1 MCRRRYVLELL
12 GCSRSSPEG
21 IMDCFQLYIV
31 YILFITI
38 LFTKKKKNK
47 KTLKSIC
54 YVSGTVLVAALL
66 RLYLEK

>member
-38 LFTKKKKNK
+38 LFTKKKKTK
-47 KTLKSIC
+47 KHLRVFVMC
-54 YVSGTVLVAALL
+54 QALC
-66 RLYLEK
+66 

>member
-38 LFTKKKKNK
+38 LFTKKKK

>member
-38 LFTKKKKNK
+38 LFTKKKKT

>member
-38 LFTKKKKNK
+38 LFTKKKKK
-47 KTLKSIC
+47 KHLRVFVMC
-54 YVSGTVLVAALL
+54 QALC
-66 RLYLEK
+66 

>member
-1 MCRRRYVLELL
+1 MLELL

-38 LFTKKKKNK
+38 LFTKNKTKQK
-47 KTLKSIC
+47 KTLKSIF